1 MHRYMTHA
9 HVKPVDIKFPQ
20 ENSRT
25 ASTVTDDEIVNTSFY
40 GSKMSIIAS
49 MRIQKDGI
57 TTHSIVVAQIYHTGV
72 LG

>member
-1 MHRYMTHA
+1 MTHA

-40 GSKMSIIAS
+40 GSKMSIYSSFHA
-49 MRIQKDGI
+49 
-57 TTHSIVVAQIYHTGV
+57 HSERWHYYT
-72 LG
+72 